1 MAKKIY
7 INPGHSNTDPGAVKY
22 ATERELNV
30 KVGKYMNEYLLANY
44 ESVQTKVS
52 SGTIN
57 SLSTIS
63 KQANQWKADLFV
75 SIHFNAGGGDGFEC
89 YVYSKKRTDLGK
101 VFAKHVK
108 AIGQNLR
115 SGNLAT
121 GVKSMS
127 TLAVLR
133 LTDMPAILCEGAF
146 VDNKKDITDWDD
158 DAELKKLGAAYAM
171 AAAEYL
177 KLTQKVVKPVEPA
190 EPAEPA
196 KHIYRVQVGA
206 YSNSSNAEAMLDK
219 LEKAGFSGV
228 ITKSEK

>member
-22 ATERELNV
+22 ATERELCV

-44 ESVQTKVS
+44 ECQTKVS
-52 SGTIN
+52 SGSIN

-121 GVKSMS
+121 GVKSKP

-133 LTDMPAILCEGAF
+133 LTDMAAVLCEGAF
-146 VDNKKDITDWDD
+146 VDNKKDITDWND
-158 DAELKKLGAAYAM
+158 DAELKKLGEAYAK

-177 KLTQKVVKPVEPA
+177 KLTKKVVEPKPEASGVL
-190 EPAEPA
+190 
-196 KHIYRVQVGA
+196 YRVQISEHFDEAG
-206 YSNSSNAEAMLDK
+206 AEAMVERLAA
-219 LEKAGFSGV
+219 AGFTAAIVKG
-228 ITKSEK
+228 EK

>member
-22 ATERELNV
+22 ATERDLNV

-44 ESVQTKVS
+44 EDVQTKVS

-57 SLSTIS
+57 SLSKIS

-89 YVYSKKRTDLGK
+89 YVYSSKRKDLGQL
-101 VFAKHVK
+101 FAKHVK

-115 SGNLAT
+115 SGNLAA
-121 GVKSMS
+121 GVKTRP

-146 VDNKKDITDWDD
+146 VDNKKDIQEWNEDH
-158 DAELKKLGAAYAM
+158 ELKKLGEAYAK

-177 KLTQKVVKPVEPA
+177 KLTKKAPKADDPEDVA
-190 EPAEPA
+190 EDKAL
-196 KHIYRVQVGA
+196 YRVQVGA
-206 YSNSSNAEAMLDK
+206 YAELANAEAMKKK
-219 LEKAGFSGV
+219 LAAAGFSSIIVKG
-228 ITKSEK
+228 EK